1 MGLQASSNI
10 VISYRSFRSQFKL
23 IGLWFRM
30 VNWLVERPVMWIL
43 KKKEIQPNLEQDK
56 RLVQHSQDKNK
67 DVLLIQPDINVQRST
82 KK

>member
-56 RLVQHSQDKNK
+56 RLVQHSQDTNK

>member
-43 KKKEIQPNLEQDK
+43 KRKEIQPNLEQDK
-56 RLVQHSQDKNK
+56 RLVQHSQDTNK

>member
-1 MGLQASSNI
+1 
-10 VISYRSFRSQFKL
+10 
-23 IGLWFRM
+23 M

-56 RLVQHSQDKNK
+56 RLVQHSQDTNK

>member
-56 RLVQHSQDKNK
+56 RLVQHSQDTNK

-82 KK
+82 IK

>member
-43 KKKEIQPNLEQDK
+43 KKEIQPNLEQDK
-56 RLVQHSQDKNK
+56 RLVQHSQDTNK

>member
-43 KKKEIQPNLEQDK
+43 KKEEIQPNLEQDK
-56 RLVQHSQDKNK
+56 RLVQHSQDTNK

>member
-10 VISYRSFRSQFKL
+10 VISYRSFCSQFKL

-43 KKKEIQPNLEQDK
+43 KKIEIQPNLEQDK
-56 RLVQHSQDKNK
+56 RLVQHSQDTNK

>member
-43 KKKEIQPNLEQDK
+43 KKKKKFSQTWNRTKGLYSIHKIQIKMCYLYNQ
-56 RLVQHSQDKNK
+56 
-67 DVLLIQPDINVQRST
+67 I
-82 KK
+82 

>member
-30 VNWLVERPVMWIL
+30 VNWLVEKPVMWIL

-56 RLVQHSQDKNK
+56 RLVQHSQDTNK